1 LVGERVG
8 SRCAANVAA
17 TVAAN
22 KAAAERKA
30 EELLR
35 VWEPV
40 SEGGAEHSSFFG
52 SDVCYPIA
60 MGYVGVL
67 GGVST
72 VG

>member
-1 LVGERVG
+1 MGERVG
-8 SRCAANVAA
+8 SRRAADVAANVAS
-17 TVAAN
+17 N

-30 EELLR
+30 EEFLR

-40 SEGGAEHSSFFG
+40 NEGGAEHSSFFG
-52 SDVCYPIA
+52 CDVSYPIA
-60 MGYVGVL
+60 KGYVGVL

>member
-1 LVGERVG
+1 MGERVG

-17 TVAAN
+17 NVTAD

-40 SEGGAEHSSFFG
+40 NEGGAERSSLFG
-52 SDVCYPIA
+52 SNVSYPIA
-60 MGYVGVL
+60 KGYVGVL
-67 GGVST
+67 GGVTT